1 MKWDK
6 KAKKNKR
13 DHTFKELYISSFN
26 SDKDYDIVRLVNIL
40 FAELK
45 SVTFL

>member
-1 MKWDK
+1 MKWDR

-13 DHTFKELYISSFN
+13 DHAFKKLYMLSFN
-26 SDKDYDIVRLVNIL
+26 SDRDYNIVKLVYIL

>member
-1 MKWDK
+1 M
-6 KAKKNKR
+6 
-13 DHTFKELYISSFN
+13 LSFN
-26 SDKDYDIVRLVNIL
+26 SNKDYDIVKLVNIL